1 MPLLQMLTLAAVQ
14 GITEFLPVS
23 SSAHLILVP
32 KLTGWPD
39 QGLLID
45 VAVHVGTLL
54 AVILY
59 FWKDNLAMISAIFQ
73 SFRQLSNRSP
83 LNPEFW
89 LMIKLVLATIPVL
102 IAGYII
108 NRYLGNTFRSLEVI
122 GWTTLCFALLLLIA
136 DKLSMTIRKINHI
149 TFKGAIVIGLFQIL
163 ALIPGTSRAGITI
176 TAARFQGIERR
187 DAARFSLL
195 LSIPV
200 IFAAGCLKSFDL
212 YILGNQAYFKEALV
226 IAVLSFGFAMTA
238 ISLMMFWLRNFSYT
252 PFVVYRIALGAT
264 LLFITYKFPHFQFW

>member
-1 MPLLQMLTLAAVQ
+1 MLTLAAVQ

-39 QGLLID
+39 QGLIID

-59 FWKDNLAMISAIFQ
+59 FWKDNLAMIRAIFQ
-73 SFRQLSNRSP
+73 SFRQLSNRRP

-108 NRYLGNTFRSLEVI
+108 NRHLGNAFRSLEVI
-122 GWTTLCFALLLLIA
+122 GWTTLCFA
-136 DKLSMTIRKINHI
+136 
-149 TFKGAIVIGLFQIL
+149 
-163 ALIPGTSRAGITI
+163 
-176 TAARFQGIERR
+176 
-187 DAARFSLL
+187 
-195 LSIPV
+195 
-200 IFAAGCLKSFDL
+200 
-212 YILGNQAYFKEALV
+212 
-226 IAVLSFGFAMTA
+226 VL
-238 ISLMMFWLRNFSYT
+238 
-252 PFVVYRIALGAT
+252 
-264 LLFITYKFPHFQFW
+264 

>member
-1 MPLLQMLTLAAVQ
+1 MLTLAAVQ

-73 SFRQLSNRSP
+73 SFRQLSNRNP

-108 NRYLGNTFRSLEVI
+108 NRYLGNAFRSLEVI

-163 ALIPGTSRAGITI
+163 ALIPGTSRAGITM

-226 IAVLSFGFAMTA
+226 IAALSFGFAMTA

-264 LLFITYKFPHFQFW
+264 LLFITYKIPHFQF

>member
-1 MPLLQMLTLAAVQ
+1 MLTLAAVQ
-14 GITEFLPVS
+14 GITEFLPIS

-32 KLTGWPD
+32 ILTSWPD

-59 FWKDNLAMISAIFQ
+59 FWKDNLAMSSAIFQ
-73 SFRQLSNRSP
+73 SFRQLSNRRP

-89 LMIKLVLATIPVL
+89 LMIKVVLATIPIV
-102 IAGYII
+102 IAGYFFD
-108 NRYLGNTFRSLEVI
+108 RYQGNVFRSLEVI
-122 GWTTLCFALLLLIA
+122 GWTTLSFALLLLIS
-136 DKLSMTIRKINHI
+136 DKLNMTIREIDHI

-163 ALIPGTSRAGITI
+163 ALIPGTSRAGITM
-176 TAARFQGIERR
+176 TAARFQGIERK

-200 IFAAGCLKSFDL
+200 IFAAGSLKSVDL
-212 YILGNQAYFKEALV
+212 YFLGNGTHFKEALI
-226 IAVLSFGFAMTA
+226 IAGLSFGFAITSIA
-238 ISLMMFWLRNFSYT
+238 LMMFWLRKFSYT
-252 PFVVYRIALGAT
+252 PFVIYRVALGAT
-264 LLFITYKFPHFQFW
+264 LLFIAYKFPLFQF

>member
-73 SFRQLSNRSP
+73 SFQQLPNRNP

-108 NRYLGNTFRSLEVI
+108 NRYLGNAFRSLEVI

-136 DKLSMTIRKINHI
+136 DKLSMTIREINHI

-163 ALIPGTSRAGITI
+163 ALIPGTSRAGITM
-176 TAARFQGIERR
+176 TAARFQGIGRR

-264 LLFITYKFPHFQFW
+264 LLFITYKIPHFQF

>member
-1 MPLLQMLTLAAVQ
+1 MLTLAAVQ

-73 SFRQLSNRSP
+73 SFGQLSNRNP

-102 IAGYII
+102 IAGYIV
-108 NRYLGNTFRSLEVI
+108 NRHLGNAFRSLEVI

-136 DKLSMTIRKINHI
+136 DKLSMTIREIDHI
-149 TFKGAIVIGLFQIL
+149 TFKGAVVIGLFQIL
-163 ALIPGTSRAGITI
+163 ALIPGTSRAGITM

-212 YILGNQAYFKEALV
+212 YILGNQAYFKEALI
-226 IAVLSFGFAMTA
+226 IAALSFGFAMTA
-238 ISLMMFWLRNFSYT
+238 ISLMMFWLKNFSYT

-264 LLFITYKFPHFQFW
+264 LLIIAYKIPHFQF

>member
-1 MPLLQMLTLAAVQ
+1 MLTLAAVQ

-59 FWKDNLAMISAIFQ
+59 FWKDNLAMNRAIFQ
-73 SFRQLSNRSP
+73 SFRQLSNRRP

-102 IAGYII
+102 IVGYII
-108 NRYLGNTFRSLEVI
+108 NRYLGNAFRSLEVI

-136 DKLSMTIRKINHI
+136 DKLSMTIREIHHI
-149 TFKGAIVIGLFQIL
+149 TFKGAIVIGLFQIF
-163 ALIPGTSRAGITI
+163 ALIPGTSRAGITM

-212 YILGNQAYFKEALV
+212 YILGNQAYFKEALI
-226 IAVLSFGFAMTA
+226 IAGLSFGFAMTA

-264 LLFITYKFPHFQFW
+264 LLFIAYKFPNFQF